1 MALQPSSVPSVSA
14 ISGSQIDDAPNSHAE
29 VSRHGHKYIDNAVDQ
44 SEYSSEEESDNELE
58 LHSEE
63 LDHDDGFDRVEDE
76 DWEIVEKGKQ
86 TLAISCC

>member
-1 MALQPSSVPSVSA
+1 MALQPSSVPRVSA
-14 ISGSQIDDAPNSHAE
+14 IGRQIDDAPNSHAE
-29 VSRHGHKYIDNAVDQ
+29 VSRHGHNHIDNTLDQ
-44 SEYSSEEESDNELE
+44 LEYISEEESDNELE

-86 TLAISCC
+86 TLAISSC